1 MDTGQLIIAVVV
13 VVAVAALVLLLLTRR
28 RRDAHEPP
36 QEQREHHQRPRA
48 AVIVNPTKFS
58 DVEDVRARV
67 TRVCRQHGWADPLWI
82 ETTVDDP
89 GTGQARQALDQGA
102 TIVCPLGGDG
112 TVRAVSAAL
121 IDTDTPMGL
130 LPGGTGNLLARNL
143 GVPIDSIEEALT
155 VALTGRD
162 DRIDVGTINVVTPG
176 GTQDTE
182 HDYYFLVMAGMGF
195 DATVM
200 ADAPEKLKAQFGWPA
215 YVVAGM
221 KHLNGKRF
229 DVEVSIDG
237 GPPQHRQARTVVV
250 GNVGRLQGGVELLP
264 DADPDDGELDVVLLS
279 PKGIIGW
286 ASVGAHIATRQR
298 RGHPRVEHHR
308 VHTMSLKLS
317 HTQEVQLDGDPIG
330 PGLSLRFAV
339 KPSCLKVRVA

>member
-13 VVAVAALVLLLLTRR
+13 LVAVAALALLLLTRR

-48 AVIVNPTKFS
+48 AVIVNPTKFN

-176 GTQDTE
+176 ETQDTE

-339 KPSCLKVRVA
+339 KPGCLKVRVA